1 VNGCINSG
9 SKKGVKRMFKADQPI
24 ESSKDD
30 ILGRASFAQALG
42 EAILSYKEKDSIVI
56 GLFGAWGSGKTSIIN
71 MALEHIETISEKRIS
86 DERPIVVRFNPWNYS
101 DQNQLITQFF
111 RVLSIELKRHDYA
124 GHGKEIGEKLQIFAE
139 IVEPLALIPIIGSFV
154 KAISDTAKSA
164 GNAIES
170 LSKLK
175 ANDLNGIKAEINEL
189 LGKQNHKIIVV
200 IDDIDRLNDTEIR
213 QMFQLVK
220 SLGDFKNTIYL
231 LAFDKNVVIKALKKV
246 QEGSGL
252 EYLEKVVQIPF
263 EVPLISKHEVEH
275 LLLSELNKLIKD
287 VPKSKWDQGH
297 WYDIYNSGFK
307 DFFRNIRDVIRYL
320 NTLRFSFELVKDEV
334 NVVDFLTITAIQVF
348 IPEVYYG
355 IRDNKDLF
363 TGVYSYYESPDA
375 IKEQDRERC
384 NEIIS
389 RGKDLP
395 PEVLKDF
402 LKKLFPKLG
411 SIYGNNNFSH
421 EELRN
426 WRRDCRICS
435 PDKFDVFFRLSL
447 PQGEIPQGEIETIL
461 SLGNNPE
468 SFAEELLNLE
478 DGRLSRFLE
487 LLEDYALS
495 DSYIP
500 KENIEPIITALM
512 DIGDLLLPQED
523 LISLGKYAKLHLIF
537 NKLIHRFESQDER
550 FNIFKR
556 AINKTTRSLAT
567 IVYEVTELEI
577 QHPQYGFQETSVS
590 EEEQTVNSQQLEE
603 LKKIACNKIQ
613 IWAKDGRLA
622 KHRQLAYILL
632 KWKRW
637 GQ

>member
-1 VNGCINSG
+1 
-9 SKKGVKRMFKADQPI
+9 
-24 ESSKDD
+24 
-30 ILGRASFAQALG
+30 
-42 EAILSYKEKDSIVI
+42 
-56 GLFGAWGSGKTSIIN
+56 
-71 MALEHIETISEKRIS
+71 
-86 DERPIVVRFNPWNYS
+86 
-101 DQNQLITQFF
+101 
-111 RVLSIELKRHDYA
+111 
-124 GHGKEIGEKLQIFAE
+124 
-139 IVEPLALIPIIGSFV
+139 
-154 KAISDTAKSA
+154 
-164 GNAIES
+164 
-170 LSKLK
+170 
-175 ANDLNGIKAEINEL
+175 
-189 LGKQNHKIIVV
+189 
-200 IDDIDRLNDTEIR
+200 
-213 QMFQLVK
+213 
-220 SLGDFKNTIYL
+220 
-231 LAFDKNVVIKALKKV
+231 
-246 QEGSGL
+246 
-252 EYLEKVVQIPF
+252 
-263 EVPLISKHEVEH
+263 
-275 LLLSELNKLIKD
+275 
-287 VPKSKWDQGH
+287 
-297 WYDIYNSGFK
+297 
-307 DFFRNIRDVIRYL
+307 
-320 NTLRFSFELVKDEV
+320 LVKDEV